1 MPRPDPAAIEA
12 IATLCA
18 CRSVRRAA
26 RAVTGLYDRTLAPT
40 GLRVTQVTLLV
51 ALEKA
56 GPIPFTRLAGV
67 LGMDRTTLTRNL
79 EPLRRAGLL
88 MLRPGEDRR
97 VRLAAIT
104 EKGRKALTAAIP
116 LWGQAQRQITEGL
129 GRARWDAVRRDLQRL
144 TALAGENLSME
155 GADA

>member
-1 MPRPDPAAIEA
+1 MTRPNPDAIEA

-18 CRSVRRAA
+18 CRNVRRAA
-26 RAVTGLYDRTLAPT
+26 RAVTGLYDRVLAPT
-40 GLRVTQVTLLV
+40 RLRATQVTLLV

-88 MLRPGEDRR
+88 ILRPGEDRR
-97 VRLAAIT
+97 VRLATIT
-104 EKGRKALTAAIP
+104 PTGRKAITAAIP
-116 LWGQAQRQITEGL
+116 LWEEAQRQITDGL
-129 GRARWDAVRRDLQRL
+129 GRGRWEAVRRDLQQL
-144 TALAGENLSME
+144 TALAGERITIE
-155 GADA
+155 GEE